1 MKLSTNAYLAGLG
14 TAAIAIVAGFG
25 GGVLIAN
32 RVDTHSATPAAGMSR
47 IERTKREDVRTVLA
61 APVAPAPVEP
71 APIAETTGQASPN
84 EDQTVN
90 PLAEAPRARFAAADE
105 AKVVEATPEKSPA
118 EKPSP
123 AVPIAIPTERKASD
137 VALPAAIQSIS
148 SPASASPRRGRHA
161 RRDARPRV
169 ADEPNVAPT
178 GNTREVSRRDRS
190 RSDRSRNADSP
201 REVARYREGG
211 VRYVVRTEN
220 GRPANPAEV
229 ESLKQE
235 LRARRAGRIAETDT
249 LSYAPTR
256 RSGLMEIFR
265 D

>member
-25 GGVLIAN
+25 GGVLIAG
-32 RVDTHSATPAAGMSR
+32 RVDTHSAAPAAGMSR

-61 APVAPAPVEP
+61 APVPPAPVAPGP
-71 APIAETTGQASPN
+71 AAETTAQASPN
-84 EDQTVN
+84 EDETVN
-90 PLAEAPRARFAAADE
+90 PLAEAPRPRVAAADE
-105 AKVVEATPEKSPA
+105 GKAVDATSEKPPV
-118 EKPSP
+118 EKPSQP
-123 AVPIAIPTERKASD
+123 VPVAIPTERKASD

-148 SPASASPRRGRHA
+148 SPASASPRRGHA

-169 ADEPNVAPT
+169 ADEPAVAPT
-178 GNTREVSRRDRS
+178 RNAREVSRRDRS
-190 RSDRSRNADSP
+190 RSDRSRSADGP

-220 GRPANPAEV
+220 GGPANPSEV
-229 ESLKQE
+229 ESLKRE
-235 LRARRAGRIAETDT
+235 LRARRAGRMAETNAM
-249 LSYAPTR
+249 SYAPER